1 MTRET
6 VRRRR
11 VAILDGARRHDLVV
25 PTHAR
30 VDDAVRAVGA
40 HHGTAAA
47 AVVEMAGREIAPDT
61 LIGDLEDGTV
71 LMLVDISPT
80 PGRGRG
86 RGRARP
92 LPPEDRPTSTWWVLA
107 GAGAVLAAVVLLTP
121 TGPLASVR
129 ALAGV
134 TAALAAALAGTVFAV
149 RATRGGRSPL
159 APVIAVL
166 VLGFAAGAA
175 LVPPLP
181 ASRGVLAVFAGTLFA
196 AALAGVV
203 ATATPSA
210 TLRAESRTAMAVLL
224 VIAVVWGAALL
235 WRMDAAAP
243 AAVTLG
249 LIPVGQRLLLA
260 TLVDV
265 PPGTFIDYARFQTTR
280 WTVRQQVPDEVLFID
295 DDDARNLVQ
304 RSTARLL
311 AGVLL
316 LVAAGVAAAPVALRS
331 FPADDPLV
339 FAGRIAL
346 GTTVVL
352 ALLLGAR
359 RATVPALR
367 WVSRLGAAAVLLVIL
382 IGVIPSVGTGML
394 TLAACLALV
403 AGAASA
409 FLVIPAGRGVRSLAW
424 SRAGDLLE
432 WIAVALS
439 LPAAFLAADVVDA
452 LRGMVAA

>member
-11 VAILDGARRHDLVV
+11 IAIVDGARRHDLVV
-25 PTHAR
+25 PVHAR

-40 HHGTAAA
+40 HPGTGAG
-47 AVVEMAGREIAPDT
+47 AVVEIAGRQIAPDT
-61 LIGDLEDGTV
+61 LLGDLEDGTV
-71 LMLVDISPT
+71 LMLVDISPA

-86 RGRARP
+86 RPRVGS
-92 LPPEDRPTSTWWVLA
+92 LPPADLPTPTWWVLA
-107 GAGAVLAAVVLLTP
+107 GAGAVLAAVVLFTP
-121 TGPLASVR
+121 TGDFTSVR
-129 ALAGV
+129 RLAG
-134 TAALAAALAGTVFAV
+134 AAAAVAAMLAGTVFAV
-149 RATRGGRSPL
+149 RAPRGRRAPL
-159 APVIAVL
+159 APTIAVL

-175 LVPPLP
+175 LVPPVP
-181 ASRGVLAVFAGTLFA
+181 ASGGVLAVFVGTLFA
-196 AALAGVV
+196 ATLAGIMG
-203 ATATPSA
+203 TATPSP

-249 LIPVGQRLLLA
+249 LIPAGHRLLLA
-260 TLVDV
+260 TVVDV

-280 WTVRQQVPDEVLFID
+280 WTVRQQLPEEVLFVD
-295 DDDARNLVQ
+295 DDEARRLVQ

-311 AGVLL
+311 TGVLL
-316 LVAAGVAAAPVALRS
+316 LVVAGVAAAPIALPS
-331 FPADDPLV
+331 FPSDDPLV
-339 FAGRIAL
+339 LVGRIAL
-346 GTTVVL
+346 GVTVVL
-352 ALLLGAR
+352 SLLLGAR

-367 WVSRLGAAAVLLVIL
+367 WISRLGAAAVLLVML
-382 IGVIPSVGTGML
+382 IALIPSADTRML
-394 TLAACLALV
+394 TVVAALALA

-424 SRAGDLLE
+424 SRAGDALE

-452 LRGMVAA
+452 LRAMMAA